1 MQKGF
6 IFLLIICNSAAFTPG
21 KNTHHLRFSLGC
33 SALIPCQHKRGD
45 SNLSKWFYKKDENGK
60 EIHIF
65 SKGKGG
71 VPLQHQSIRG
81 KMTVAANGSL
91 VINSITEDNQGL
103 YCCVR
108 NDSCKYTVVSVEKE
122 IINETYKTFYV
133 TAGSSFMHECPGEV
147 KKWTFKANN
156 TTNLKNSL
164 QGLETEFVTSN
175 KTIHIVNVKRAEAGK
190 YTCWTSKCDG
200 HTQKLLTINL
210 CVITVQHSEDS
221 SVSCVVMCD
230 MEFKDIKPNS
240 TSNVKTGTVTISVL
254 VDPNGFL
261 NCNAKQMLD
270 GYSTVNSTHEPS
282 IASNKTTGTHT
293 EPEYLTPAI
302 YGSSAGIA
310 CLILVALLIC
320 CLRRKLQ
327 ADLSVSSPGCGMG
340 NRVQEETSV
349 VYSSIVI
356 RRPAKTANN
365 QMTYSDCVYS
375 EINV

>member
-210 CVITVQHSEDS
+210 CVIT
-221 SVSCVVMCD
+221 
-230 MEFKDIKPNS
+230 
-240 TSNVKTGTVTISVL
+240 
-254 VDPNGFL
+254 DPNGFL